1 MLKKDAFRKTQFT
14 RFHYAA
20 VRRMLDLILI
30 VGIIFSSVIQTANA
44 QGFGQSI
51 KWYDWLCIAQEIPAV
66 GRFCWSQVTIASDGA
81 LSNYSRFNTPSSYSA
96 TPSSLVF
103 PTIRASHFPYMT
115 VGQEVK
121 KFTWLLDNV
130 EVKGIVRANL
140 LPDGAE
146 VGTGDSFDIEPD
158 ENYRHL
164 ISYVPGS
171 GQWVHCETYPLDPSS
186 INRAEPWS
194 LPKKIEQAPFVVR
207 DPATGWQVPLKVG
220 DHVRVVGRWVID
232 HHPEN
237 CVTRT
242 RGRLK
247 VGCAHVEF
255 HPFRWDDI
263 RLVKDVNPWE
273 FEEEIVSV
281 AAPLHEE
288 IYLRDW
294 KWVANELAGV
304 ASKIF
309 ITEDGSN
316 YHNTVTANA
325 YIKAPKLPAG
335 FTPHRT
341 LIGFQEEVPTNGT
354 GQDVSQVRS
363 LEVIDNGLKV
373 TTTLNAPRTLQFDNL
388 MVADVNDP
396 ANLKSIFQ
404 ARYRVWWQPRLVFI
418 DLQGGSLG
426 RLDLPPQD
434 VGATYSFEVFVKN
447 RGPDLLQITGV
458 SLIDDPYHVFQID
471 PVNTTTL
478 SSGMALDLHG
488 TFTPTSARSFD
499 GTIVV
504 TSNDPAHRSISIH
517 ITGGVTPPSSLSLRV
532 SVQPY
537 PNQYNIAT
545 SVVVSAQ
552 DARTKARVSGTVWIN
567 GVQVGV
573 TDTPFTYTFH
583 LERRRVRDPRD
594 GRWTWEFIPPVGLV
608 KAQGYPNA
616 PIDFGFPE

>member
-1 MLKKDAFRKTQFT
+1 MLKKDAFRKPESS
-14 RFHYAA
+14 RFNYAA
-20 VRRMLDLILI
+20 AQRMLNLILI
-30 VGIIFSSVIQTANA
+30 VGLIFSSIVQTVNA
-44 QGFGQSI
+44 QGFGQGS
-51 KWYDWLCIAQEIPAV
+51 KWHDWFCIGREVPAIE
-66 GRFCWSQVTIASDGA
+66 RFCWSQVTVASNGA
-81 LSNYSRFNTPSSYSA
+81 LNNYSRFNIPSSYST
-96 TPSSLVF
+96 TPSSLIF
-103 PTIRASHFPYMT
+103 PTISASHFPYMT

-130 EVKGIVRANL
+130 EVKGIVRAWDGSNNR

-164 ISYVPGS
+164 ISYVPGY
-171 GQWVHCETYPLDPSS
+171 GPWVQCETYPLDPSS
-186 INRAEPWS
+186 INRAEPWF
-194 LPKKIEQAPFVVR
+194 LPKKFEQAPFVVR
-207 DPATGWQVPLKVG
+207 DPATGWQVSLKVG

-232 HHPEN
+232 HHPEH

-242 RGRLK
+242 RGWLK

-288 IYLRDW
+288 IYLGGG
-294 KWVANELAGV
+294 KWLANELAGV

-341 LIGFQEEVPTNGT
+341 LIGFQEEVHANGT
-354 GQDVSQVRS
+354 GQAVSQVRS
-363 LEVIDNGLKV
+363 LEVTDNGLKV
-373 TTTLNAPRTLQFDNL
+373 TATVNAPRTLQFDNL

-418 DLQGGSLG
+418 DRQGGSLG
-426 RLDLPPQD
+426 RLELPPQD
-434 VGATYSFEVFVKN
+434 TGATKSFEAFVKN
-447 RGPDLLQITGV
+447 RGPDPLQITGV

-471 PVNTTTL
+471 PVNITTL
-478 SSGMALDLHG
+478 SPDMALDLHG
-488 TFTPTSARSFD
+488 TFTPTSTRSFD

-504 TSNDPAHRSISIH
+504 TSNDPAHRSISIR
-517 ITGGVTPPSSLSLRV
+517 ITGILPPAS
-532 SVQPY
+532 
-537 PNQYNIAT
+537 
-545 SVVVSAQ
+545 
-552 DARTKARVSGTVWIN
+552 
-567 GVQVGV
+567 
-573 TDTPFTYTFH
+573 
-583 LERRRVRDPRD
+583 
-594 GRWTWEFIPPVGLV
+594 
-608 KAQGYPNA
+608 
-616 PIDFGFPE
+616 